1 MNFVITSSEYASR
14 MVITIGIILLNV
26 VFGLFVGISV
36 SFFLDITMVVITIM
50 GTVNGFVF
58 LGSVFVTD
66 AV

>member
-1 MNFVITSSEYASR
+1 M
-14 MVITIGIILLNV
+14 ITIGIMWLNV

-36 SFFLDITMVVITIM
+36 SFFPDRIMVVIRTM
-50 GTVNGFVF
+50 GIVVDFVF